1 MGLESGRIHNAMYPY
16 SVRGSEV
23 NRFHRFA
30 VLLGIILALSGSPA
44 LAQTPAPIHEE
55 VTFKSIDGLK
65 VYGNLYR
72 PKGEGPFPAIVRV
85 HGGLHGQAQLRN
97 QDYFV
102 DNRYVVL
109 DVDYRGSEGHGKD
122 YRNKLTMGGQEL
134 DDVIAAGKFLQN
146 LPYVQKD
153 KLAITGDSRG
163 AYITYSVIARPNPF
177 KVAAAVSGFT
187 DLVTQYEYEEEIAP
201 NFMGIQKLM
210 RGSPYTMEDKFK
222 SMSPVNFA
230 NRIDVPVLILHGDND
245 RLVLPAHAWK
255 MAEALFA
262 HMKEHDI
269 IVLYSPQEDTGH
281 NLKGKAL
288 DQAHEHMLKWFNKHL
303 FPENT
308 K

>member
-1 MGLESGRIHNAMYPY
+1 
-16 SVRGSEV
+16 VR
-23 NRFHRFA
+23 RFHRLA
-30 VLLGIILALSGSPA
+30 VLLSILLALSASLA

-55 VTFKSIDGLK
+55 VTFKSVDGLK
-65 VYGNLYR
+65 IYGNLYR
-72 PKGEGPFPAIVRV
+72 PKGDGPFPAIVRV
-85 HGGLHGQAQLRN
+85 HGGVHGQAQLRY

-122 YRNKLTMGGQEL
+122 YRNKLTMGGLEV
-134 DDVIAAGKFLQN
+134 DDVVAAGKFLQS
-146 LPYVQKD
+146 LSFVQKD
-153 KLAITGDSRG
+153 KLAIMGDSRG

-187 DLVTQYEYEEEIAP
+187 DLITQYEYEAEIAP

-210 RGSPYTMEDKFK
+210 HGSPYTMEDKFK
-222 SMSPVNFA
+222 GMSPVNFA
-230 NRIDVPVLILHGDND
+230 GKIDVPVLILHGDND
-245 RLVLPAHAWK
+245 RLVLPQHAWK

-262 HMKEHDI
+262 HTKEHDI

-288 DQAHEHMLKWFNKHL
+288 EQAHEHMLKWFNKYL
-303 FPENT
+303 FPENP

>member
-1 MGLESGRIHNAMYPY
+1 MIDAPY
-16 SVRGSEV
+16 QCVARGNEVR
-23 NRFHRFA
+23 RFHRLA
-30 VLLGIILALSGSPA
+30 VLLGILLALSSSLA

-55 VTFKSIDGLK
+55 VTFKSVDGLK
-65 VYGNLYR
+65 IYGNLYR
-72 PKGEGPFPAIVRV
+72 PKGDGPFPAIVRV
-85 HGGLHGQAQLRN
+85 HGGVHGQAQLRH

-122 YRNKLTMGGQEL
+122 YRNKLTMGGLEL
-134 DDVIAAGKFLQN
+134 DDVVAAGKLLQS
-146 LPYVQKD
+146 LPFVQKD
-153 KLAITGDSRG
+153 KLAIMGDSRG

-187 DLVTQYEYEEEIAP
+187 DLITQYEYEAEIAP

-222 SMSPVNFA
+222 GMSPVNFA
-230 NRIDVPVLILHGDND
+230 SKIDVPVLILHGDND
-245 RLVLPAHAWK
+245 RLVLPQHAWK

-288 DQAHEHMLKWFNKHL
+288 EQAHEHMLKWFNKYL
-303 FPENT
+303 FPET
-308 K
+308 PK